1 MEDGGVRDTLTKN
14 PDETAY
20 FPQKVAESCCKKVLL
35 APLSLWKK
43 FSLKTPQHPPKSLKT
58 SIIKEKLKGGCFSDT
73 HPNTHPNTPPN
84 THP

>member
-20 FPQKVAESCCKKVLL
+20 FPHKVAESCCKKVLL

-58 SIIKEKLKGGCFSDT
+58 SMIKEKLKGGCFSDT
-73 HPNTHPNTPPN
+73 HLNTPPN